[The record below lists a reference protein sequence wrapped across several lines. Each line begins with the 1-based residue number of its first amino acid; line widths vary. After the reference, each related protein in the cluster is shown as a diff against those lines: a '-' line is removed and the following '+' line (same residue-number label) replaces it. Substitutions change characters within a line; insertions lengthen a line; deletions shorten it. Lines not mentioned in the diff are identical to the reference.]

1 MLDNSLVTQI
11 SLHKDVLGSDYHL
24 ILNDSSVIT
33 SLNIDDDSWVWSRHN
48 CKKNLKVIALATGSK
63 VTDCPSKFHV
73 NAWQQLN
80 FDPPWS
86 LALPPHVFKTWLQK
100 FTRELLELRD
110 RWADG
115 YYGREFQVQQRLLQR
130 LQQPFVDGL
139 VIKKIDDDRVRAFE
153 PDAAGCSPK
162 STYDIWSSVTGRMS
176 IESGPNILTLDKKYR
191 RIFKSRFTD
200 GEIIQIDFSSLEPNT
215 FLAMQGKSFES
226 DAYAWV
232 ASQID
237 IAVPREVLKVAV
249 MSALYGMSPSNFA
262 KKFADIPDANELLF
276 QVRDAFGFDKMTKH
290 YREQLDAE
298 GHITNHFGR
307 IIKCDKTSPLVAHA
321 VQSTAVDVVCQGF
334 TALLDEFQ
342 MEGIDA
348 VPLYLIHDALMLDV
362 TPTAKAHIKARL
374 DSGVH
379 IASMGCTMP
388 LKLKTID
395 A

>member
-1 MLDNSLVTQI
+1 MMLQQDESCILTDRIDETTWCWSNADVKNSLRHI
-11 SLHKDVLGSDYHL
+11 SLATSTK
-24 ILNDSSVIT
+24 IT
-33 SLNIDDDSWVWSRHN
+33 SV
-48 CKKNLKVIALATGSK
+48 
-63 VTDCPSKFHV
+63 PSKAHAT
-73 NAWQQLN
+73 AWELLGVT
-80 FDPPWS
+80 PPWAQS
-86 LALPPHVFKTWLQK
+86 LPPHVFKAWLQK

-110 RWADG
+110 RWADS
-115 YYGREFQVQQRLLQR
+115 YYGREFQVQQRLLQK
-130 LQQPFVDGL
+130 LQQPFIDASA
-139 VIKKIDDDRVRAFE
+139 IKKIDDDRIRAFE
-153 PDAAGCSPK
+153 PSAQGLAPK
-162 STYDIWSSVTGRMS
+162 TRYDIWSSVTGRMS

-191 RIFKSRFTD
+191 HIFKSRFAD
-200 GEIIQIDFSSLEPNT
+200 GEIVQIDFSSLEPNT

-237 IAVPREVLKVAV
+237 ITVPREVLKVAV

-290 YREQLDAE
+290 YREQMDAE

-321 VQSTAVDVVCQGF
+321 VQSTAVDIVCQGF
-334 TALLDEFQ
+334 TTLLDEF
-342 MEGIDA
+342 ELDSIDA

-362 TPTAKAHIKARL
+362 TPDAKERIKARL
-374 DSGVH
+374 NSGVH
-379 IASMGCTMP
+379 IVSLGCTMP

>member
-1 MLDNSLVTQI
+1 MSTI
-11 SLHKDVLGSDYHL
+11 TLHKDVIGSSLHL
-24 ILNDSSVIT
+24 SAAKSDVSMSHE
-33 SLNIDDDSWVWSRHN
+33 IDDKAWVWSISDSQNSLRH
-48 CKKNLKVIALATGSK
+48 IALATSTK
-63 VTDCPSKFHV
+63 VTSQPPGSHV
-73 NAWQQLN
+73 AAWDILGTS
-80 FDPPWS
+80 PPWAQ
-86 LALPPHVFKTWLQK
+86 ALPPHVFKKWLQK
-100 FTRELLELRD
+100 FSADLLELRD
-110 RWADG
+110 RWADS
-115 YYGREFQVQQRLLQR
+115 YYGREFQVQQRLLQK
-130 LQQPFVDGL
+130 LQQPFIDVSA
-139 VIKKIDDDRVRAFE
+139 IKKIDDDRIRAFE
-153 PDAAGCSPK
+153 PNAQGLTPK

-321 VQSTAVDVVCQGF
+321 VQSTAVDIVCQGF
-334 TALLDEFQ
+334 TTLLDEFELDG
-342 MEGIDA
+342 MNA

-362 TPTAKAHIKARL
+362 TPDAKERIKARL
-374 DSGVH
+374 NNGVH
-379 IASMGCTMP
+379 IVSLGCTMP

>member
-1 MLDNSLVTQI
+1 MMLQQDESCILTDCIDETTWCWSNTDVKNSLRHI
-11 SLHKDVLGSDYHL
+11 SLATSTK
-24 ILNDSSVIT
+24 IT
-33 SLNIDDDSWVWSRHN
+33 SVPTKAHT
-48 CKKNLKVIALATGSK
+48 A
-63 VTDCPSKFHV
+63 
-73 NAWQQLN
+73 AWETLGIT
-80 FDPPWS
+80 PPWAQ
-86 LALPPHVFKTWLQK
+86 ALPPHIFKAWLQK

-115 YYGREFQVQQRLLQR
+115 YYGREFQVQQRLLQK
-130 LQQPFVDGL
+130 LQQPFIDPSA
-139 VIKKIDDDRVRAFE
+139 IKKIDDDRIRAFE
-153 PDAAGCSPK
+153 PNAQGLAPK

-191 RIFKSRFTD
+191 HIFKSRFPD
-200 GEIIQIDFSSLEPNT
+200 GEIVQIDFSSLEPNT

-262 KKFADIPDANELLF
+262 KKFADIPDANDLLF

-321 VQSTAVDVVCQGF
+321 VQSTAVDIVCQGF
-334 TALLDEFQ
+334 TTLLDEF
-342 MEGIDA
+342 ELDSIDA

-362 TPTAKAHIKARL
+362 TPDAKERIKARL
-374 DSGVH
+374 NNGVH
-379 IASMGCTMP
+379 IVSLGCTMP

>member
-1 MLDNSLVTQI
+1 MLLSGERICLVDDADDNVWTWSHLNVKNSLKHV
-11 SLHKDVLGSDYHL
+11 
-24 ILNDSSVIT
+24 
-33 SLNIDDDSWVWSRHN
+33 
-48 CKKNLKVIALATGSK
+48 ALATGAKITAQPPRS
-63 VTDCPSKFHV
+63 HV
-73 NAWQQLN
+73 AAWEILN
-80 FDPPWS
+80 NTPPWAQ
-86 LALPPHVFKTWLQK
+86 ALPPHVFKTWLQK
-100 FTRELLELRD
+100 FTRELLELRN
-110 RWADG
+110 RWADS
-115 YYGREFQVQQRLLQR
+115 YYGREFQIQQRLLQR

-139 VIKKIDDDRVRAFE
+139 VIKQIDDDRVRAFE
-153 PDAAGCSPK
+153 PDAAGCAPK

-200 GEIIQIDFSSLEPNT
+200 GEIIQTDFSSLEPNT

-307 IIKCDKTSPLVAHA
+307 IIRCDKTSPLVAHA

-362 TPTAKAHIKARL
+362 TPAAKAHIKARL
-374 DSGVH
+374 DSGAH
-379 IASMGCTMP
+379 ITSMGCTMP

>member
-1 MLDNSLVTQI
+1 MHNFISINAKCIGTVSDFKTDGSSFVLENDTKNDVWYWSCDPSLNSL
-11 SLHKDVLGSDYHL
+11 
-24 ILNDSSVIT
+24 
-33 SLNIDDDSWVWSRHN
+33 RH
-48 CKKNLKVIALATGSK
+48 IALATATKVASQPPASHVTAWDVMGS
-63 VTDCPSKFHV
+63 S
-73 NAWQQLN
+73 
-80 FDPPWS
+80 PPWAQ
-86 LALPPHVFKTWLQK
+86 ALPPHVFKKWLQK
-100 FTRELLELRD
+100 FSADLLELRD
-110 RWADG
+110 RWADS
-115 YYGREFQVQQRLLQR
+115 YYGREFQVQQRLLQK
-130 LQQPFVDGL
+130 LQQPFIDASA
-139 VIKKIDDDRVRAFE
+139 IKKIDDDRIRAFE
-153 PDAAGCSPK
+153 PNAQGLAPK

-191 RIFKSRFTD
+191 HIFKSRFTD

-215 FLAMQGKSFES
+215 FLAMQGKTFES

-237 IAVPREVLKVAV
+237 ISVPREVLKVAV

-321 VQSTAVDVVCQGF
+321 VQSTAVDIVCQGF
-334 TALLDEFQ
+334 TTLLDEF
-342 MEGIDA
+342 ELDGIDA

-362 TPTAKAHIKARL
+362 TPGAKERIKARL
-374 DSGVH
+374 NSGVH
-379 IASMGCTMP
+379 IVSLGCTMP

>member
-1 MLDNSLVTQI
+1 VSKTVSILPDVTGLNCHLSLNQDGACSLSNTLVADDWCWSNEKVFNSLRHIARATNTKI
-11 SLHKDVLGSDYHL
+11 SEQPPKS
-24 ILNDSSVIT
+24 
-33 SLNIDDDSWVWSRHN
+33 
-48 CKKNLKVIALATGSK
+48 
-63 VTDCPSKFHV
+63 HV
-73 NAWQQLN
+73 SAWEAIGVE
-80 FDPPWS
+80 PPWS
-86 LALPPHVFKTWLQK
+86 QALPPHLFKAWLQK
-100 FTRELLELRD
+100 FTRDLLELRD
-110 RWADG
+110 RWADS
-115 YYGREFQVQQRLLQR
+115 YYGREFQVQQRLLQK
-130 LQQPFVDGL
+130 LQQPFIDPSA
-139 VIKKIDDDRVRAFE
+139 IKKIDDDRIRAFD
-153 PDAAGCSPK
+153 PNAQGLAPK

-276 QVRDAFGFDKMTKH
+276 QVRDAFGFVKMTKH

-321 VQSTAVDVVCQGF
+321 VQSTAVDIVCQGF
-334 TALLDEFQ
+334 ATLLDEFELNG
-342 MEGIDA
+342 MNA

-362 TPTAKAHIKARL
+362 TPGAKERIKARL
-374 DSGVH
+374 NSGVH
-379 IASMGCTMP
+379 IVSLGCTMP

>member
-1 MLDNSLVTQI
+1 MHNFISINAKCIGTVSDFKTDGSSFVLENDTKNDAWYWSCDPSLNSL
-11 SLHKDVLGSDYHL
+11 
-24 ILNDSSVIT
+24 
-33 SLNIDDDSWVWSRHN
+33 RH
-48 CKKNLKVIALATGSK
+48 IALATAAKVASQPPSSHVTAWDVMGS
-63 VTDCPSKFHV
+63 S
-73 NAWQQLN
+73 
-80 FDPPWS
+80 PPWAQ
-86 LALPPHVFKTWLQK
+86 ALPPHVFKKWLQK
-100 FTRELLELRD
+100 FSADLLELRD

-115 YYGREFQVQQRLLQR
+115 YYGREFQVQQRLLQK
-130 LQQPFVDGL
+130 LQQPFIDASA
-139 VIKKIDDDRVRAFE
+139 IKKIDDDRIRAFE
-153 PDAAGCSPK
+153 PNAQGLAPK

-191 RIFKSRFTD
+191 RIFKSRFTV

-215 FLAMQGKSFES
+215 FLAMQGKTFES

-237 IAVPREVLKVAV
+237 ISVPREVLKVAV

-262 KKFADIPDANELLF
+262 KKFADIPDANDLLF

-321 VQSTAVDVVCQGF
+321 VQSTAVDIVCQGF
-334 TALLDEFQ
+334 TTLLDEF
-342 MEGIDA
+342 ELDSIDA

-362 TPTAKAHIKARL
+362 TPDAKERIKARL
-374 DSGVH
+374 NNGVH
-379 IASMGCTMP
+379 IVSLGCTMP

>member
-1 MLDNSLVTQI
+1 MQNVVIDAKFLGFSHHFCIENEQTFSLQEINPEKDTWSWSDNEVANSL
-11 SLHKDVLGSDYHL
+11 
-24 ILNDSSVIT
+24 
-33 SLNIDDDSWVWSRHN
+33 RH
-48 CKKNLKVIALATGSK
+48 IALATSAKITSSPPKSHLAAWETLG
-63 VTDCPSKFHV
+63 VT
-73 NAWQQLN
+73 
-80 FDPPWS
+80 PPWAQ
-86 LALPPHVFKTWLQK
+86 ALPPHVFKTWLQK
-100 FTRELLELRD
+100 FTRDLLDLRD
-110 RWADG
+110 RWADS

-139 VIKKIDDDRVRAFE
+139 VIKKIDDDRIRAFE
-153 PDAAGCSPK
+153 PDAAGCAPK

-321 VQSTAVDVVCQGF
+321 VQSTAVDIVCQGF
-334 TALLDEFQ
+334 TTLLDEFDLDG
-342 MEGIDA
+342 MNA

-362 TPTAKAHIKARL
+362 TPDAKERIKARL
-374 DSGVH
+374 NNGVH
-379 IASMGCTMP
+379 IVSLGCTMP